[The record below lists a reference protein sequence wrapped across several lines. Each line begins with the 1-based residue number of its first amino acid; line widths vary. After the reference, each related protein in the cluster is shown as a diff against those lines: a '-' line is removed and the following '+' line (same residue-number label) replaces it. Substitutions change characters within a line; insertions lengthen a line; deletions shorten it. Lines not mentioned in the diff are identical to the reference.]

1 MNPSDRLKL
10 GKELL
15 QKAIGEKAQFN
26 RPKENLVQKKNYFLK
41 FEI

>member
-15 QKAIGEKAQFN
+15 TKAIEEKAQLN
-26 RPKENLVQKKNYFLK
+26 KPKENLV
-41 FEI
+41 